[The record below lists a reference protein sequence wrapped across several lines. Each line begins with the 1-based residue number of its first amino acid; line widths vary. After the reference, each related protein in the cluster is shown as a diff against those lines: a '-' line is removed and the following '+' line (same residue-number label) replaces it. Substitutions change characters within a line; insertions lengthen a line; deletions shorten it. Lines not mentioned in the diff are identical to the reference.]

1 MAVSTQTM
9 AYLLATTLVCPL
21 TVLGTSLQLT
31 SKNAHSLQTAP
42 QSYALTLLNI
52 SKSHE
57 IVVQEKSFNALQLAS
72 GMVGENRPFKAPFY
86 KNYREAFLSL
96 AGQGYLGFF
105 KGNGVDLLYQMSRLT
120 VKLPLLSYF
129 GLSYQSP
136 GLTKFVADMAVM
148 GAIDICLQP
157 LHNIQARYILQSRLK
172 EFRTYKTLLR
182 TYEFLRWR
190 ELYQGWTGVLPQ
202 TIALNLSLI
211 AVSQGMHPLH
221 AALGLVAYVYAYA
234 FSTAQRRLEVQGRE
248 HSMLPRVYLNF
259 RYAVSKIYHE
269 EGVWNGLLRGI
280 ICNSL
285 AVAGR
290 VVLVPPI
297 VYALSSG
304 LAYGRY
310 KKEGWDLV

>member
-1 MAVSTQTM
+1 M

-31 SKNAHSLQTAP
+31 SRNAQSLQTAP
-42 QSYALTLLNI
+42 QSYALTLLNL

-86 KNYREAFLSL
+86 KNYREAFLAL

-105 KGNGVDLLYQMSRLT
+105 KGNGVDLLYQMGRLT
-120 VKLPLLSYF
+120 LKLPLLSF
-129 GLSYQSP
+129 LGLSYQSP
-136 GLTKFVADMAVM
+136 GLTKFISDMMVM

-157 LHNIQARYILQSRLK
+157 LHNFQSRFILQNRLK
-172 EFRTYKTLLR
+172 EFRTYRTLYR

-190 ELYQGWTGVLPQ
+190 EMYQGWTAVLPQ
-202 TIALNLSLI
+202 TIALNISLL
-211 AVSQGMHPLH
+211 AVSQGLQPLH
-221 AALGLVAYVYAYA
+221 AAVGLVAYVYAYA
-234 FSTAQRRLEVQGRE
+234 FSTAQRRLEVQSRE
-248 HSMLPRVYLNF
+248 HTMLPRVYLNF
-259 RYAVSKIYHE
+259 RYAVSKMYHE
-269 EGVWNGLLRGI
+269 EGVWHGLFRGI
-280 ICNSL
+280 ICNSM

-290 VVLVPPI
+290 MLLVPPLA
-297 VYALSSG
+297 YAFSSG